1 MASRKKSFILLSVLL
16 FLVMMSIT
24 LSTFIHSNTLNQKQ
38 YNDHYLNIQANL
50 LLKSA
55 TEIALEYIKRKTIQN
70 KPIEKINYEFK
81 NFTIT
86 IDIIIVSNNN
96 SNNNT
101 SNDINNTYD
110 NYIAITD
117 IKVSSAIN
125 KYTNVTISERKI
137 HFL

>member
-55 TEIALEYIKRKTIQN
+55 TEIAIEYIKRKTIQN

>member
-1 MASRKKSFILLSVLL
+1 MASKKKSFILLSVLL

-70 KPIEKINYEFK
+70 KPIKNIIYKFK
-81 NFTIT
+81 NFIIT

>member
-55 TEIALEYIKRKTIQN
+55 TEIALEYIKRKTNQN

>member
-38 YNDHYLNIQANL
+38 YYDHYLNIQANL

-55 TEIALEYIKRKTIQN
+55 AEIALEYIKRKTIQN
-70 KPIEKINYEFK
+70 KPTKNIIYKFK
-81 NFTIT
+81 NFIIT

>member
-1 MASRKKSFILLSVLL
+1 MASKKKSFILLSVLL

-70 KPIEKINYEFK
+70 KPTKNIIYKFK
-81 NFTIT
+81 NFIIT